1 MVEVILL
8 KFADGVLELECFN
21 GSVKVGLVGR
31 KFTIV
36 VSAIDAVTLGI
47 THSARLEALTVT
59 FLAPRLLATAC
70 LG

>member
-8 KFADGVLELECFN
+8 KFADGVLECLN
-21 GSVKVGLVGR
+21 WSVLVVVVGR
-31 KFTIV
+31 KFTVV

-47 THSARLEALTVT
+47 THSTRLEALTVT